1 MSDSSARSS
10 TSGLIAIAI
19 GLVASAFLIAGAVAK
34 VGGKNDSIEVTGS
47 ARRPIVADLG
57 VWQGTLTVQSPTVQ
71 DSYTQVSA
79 YGTRVRAW
87 LKARGLA
94 DSTIEMS
101 PISTTRMMAV
111 NAEGQETGQIAGYK
125 LTQSVSVALNN
136 PAAIEKLARDA
147 GTLAGEGIPIE
158 ASSPQ
163 YLYTKL
169 AELRIAMM
177 GEATTDARARADVIA
192 KAAGSTVGKVRSANT
207 GVVQI
212 TPRFSTEVS
221 DYGMNDVS
229 SIEKDITTVV
239 KVTFALK

>member
-1 MSDSSARSS
+1 MTDSSARSS
-10 TSGLIAIAI
+10 SVGPIAIAVGMI
-19 GLVASAFLIAGAVAK
+19 LSALLLAGAVRD
-34 VGGKNDSIEVTGS
+34 VGRKNDVIEVTGS
-47 ARRPIVADLG
+47 ARRAIVADLG
-57 VWQGTLTVQSPTVQ
+57 IWRGSVTVQSPTIQ
-71 DSYTQVSA
+71 GA
-79 YGTRVRAW
+79 YGEVAGYGDRVRAW

-94 DSTIEMS
+94 DSV
-101 PISTTRMMAV
+101 ISVRPVETTRMMVV
-111 NAEGQETGQIAGYK
+111 NSDGQETGQLAGYK
-125 LTQSVSVALNN
+125 LSQSIEVRIAD
-136 PAAIEKLARDA
+136 PRAIEKLSRDA
-147 GTLAGEGIPIE
+147 GALAGQGIPIE

-192 KAAGSTVGKVRSANT
+192 KAAGATVGNVRSANT

-221 DYGMNDVS
+221 DYGMNDVT